1 MIGLLLINSLLQQM
15 QNTAFEVYIN
25 DKRVFSKLET
35 GRYPTEEVRKEE
47 LVDS

>member
-25 DKRVFSKLET
+25 DKLVFSKLAT
-35 GRYPTEEVRKEE
+35 GRYPTEEVRNKE
-47 LVDS
+47 LVYS